1 MTEIKQ
7 QRRQNDKMAW
17 KITRWV
23 LDCFLVILLG
33 ASSWSFKL
41 LVDMNV
47 NQKVIA
53 STLNTVVA
61 NQAIDRDNID
71 DLKIWKAE
79 TSSNRF
85 TIQDGIKL
93 TEKMTELAEAVAR
106 IPKEPTPPSWVIDRL
121 DRMQAQIDKNS
132 TL

>member
-1 MTEIKQ
+1 MTDKPH
-7 QRRQNDKMAW
+7 RRQTDKLGW

-23 LDCFLVILLG
+23 LDGFLIVLLG
-33 ASSWSFKL
+33 ASGWSFKL
-41 LVDMNV
+41 LVDMNT

-53 STLNTVVA
+53 ATLNNVVA
-61 NQAIDRDNID
+61 NQTIDHNELDN
-71 DLKIWKAE
+71 LKLWKAE

-93 TEKMTELAEAVAR
+93 TEKMTELAEAIAR
-106 IPKEPTPPSWVIDRL
+106 IPKEPAPPAWVIDRL

-132 TL
+132 SL